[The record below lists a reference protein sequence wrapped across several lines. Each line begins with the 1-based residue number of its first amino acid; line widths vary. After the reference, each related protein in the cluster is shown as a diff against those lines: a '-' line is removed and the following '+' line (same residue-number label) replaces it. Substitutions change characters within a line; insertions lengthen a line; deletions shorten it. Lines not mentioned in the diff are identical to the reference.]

1 MNNVDTENFL
11 LGAIKWLIILAMFT
25 PLIVS
30 SSTLFPYV
38 FGKAIA
44 FQILIELALICYL
57 YLIYINRRR
66 AGQFEYLPRLNLL
79 AWTLIIFFIVLFLG
93 TIFSVDPHYSF
104 WSKQER
110 MDGLFNLFHFFVLFF
125 LVGATFK
132 NKQSWLYVLNAS
144 IVVSFIVSL
153 HALGQKFGLF
163 YTPYGNRVTGSLG
176 NAAFL
181 ATYLLF
187 NIFFA
192 AFLLLQTKKS
202 GLKGWYSGIII
213 FETIILFLTYTRG
226 AIFGLVAGAI
236 IFSIGFLLSGPFFG
250 LKNRAKKFILA
261 FLLLLVLAS
270 GGLFLA
276 RNTNFVKKE
285 PLLYRLT
292 DLSFQVGTGKI
303 RLISWKIGL
312 DAFLEKPLL
321 GWGQE
326 NYYVAFN
333 KHLNPIFFYYSGE
346 TFDRAHSRLV
356 DVLVMDGI
364 LGLLAYLSIF
374 IAAAFLL
381 WRKIKDSPTL
391 ALILIALLG
400 AYFIQNLILF
410 DMPISYLMFFL
421 SLGLIN
427 FAVGGQTTKSSQ
439 KPVEMKKGNALKYL
453 IWPLILVI
461 IIFLWSGNLKPLL
474 ASQNSI
480 KGQQILG
487 TQGATDQSFKF
498 ALDTFEK
505 SIDYHTFTNPETRKT
520 LAQVILGTAESTQY
534 SSQTKISGLKFAANQ
549 LEQGIQ
555 EMPLFIEHYLY
566 IDDVYNYLAQQDK
579 SYLDKGEGVTEKL
592 IALYP
597 NLPQAYYKL
606 IVNRLIAG
614 DYQQA
619 IETGQQT
626 TRLAPQL
633 NTGFWYLGISYFY
646 AGNTELAKTNIDK
659 ALSMGYSYGS
669 NQSSLLLLAQLY
681 TKTKDYERAAQFYNE
696 LLLQKPADLNAAVN
710 LATLYKEMG
719 QFDKAKEIANKLL
732 TTHPESTQQIDQF
745 LDELNRPQAPIN
757 PQTNSVVGH

>member
-1 MNNVDTENFL
+1 MNKMDTENFL
-11 LGAIKWLIILAMFT
+11 LDAIKWLIILTMFT

-44 FQILIELALICYL
+44 FQVLIELALICYL

-66 AGQFEYLPRLNLL
+66 TGRFDYLPRLNLL
-79 AWTLIIFFIVLFLG
+79 GWTLIIFFIVLVLG

-125 LVGATFK
+125 LVSATFK

-144 IVVSFIVSL
+144 IIASLLVSL
-153 HALGQKFGLF
+153 HAFGQKFGLF
-163 YTPYGNRVTGSLG
+163 YTPYGNRVTGPLG

-181 ATYLLF
+181 GTYLLF

-192 AFLLLQTKKS
+192 AFLLVQTKNT
-202 GLKGWYSGIII
+202 GLKSWYSGIII

-226 AIFGLVAGAI
+226 TIFGLVAGTV
-236 IFSIGFLLSGPFFG
+236 IFLIGFLLSGPFLG
-250 LKNRAKKFILA
+250 PKNRAKKIILA
-261 FLLLLVLAS
+261 FLLLLVLA
-270 GGLFLA
+270 GGALFLA
-276 RNTNFVKKE
+276 RNTNFVKTE

-292 DLSFQVGTGKI
+292 DLSFETGTGKI

-326 NYYVAFN
+326 NYYVALN
-333 KHLNPIFFYYSGE
+333 KHLNPVFFYHSGE
-346 TFDRAHSRLV
+346 TFDRAHNRLV

-374 IAAAFLL
+374 VMATFLL

-391 ALILIALLG
+391 TLILIALLG
-400 AYFIQNLILF
+400 SYFIQNLLLF

-427 FAVGGQTTKSSQ
+427 FAIGKQTTKSDQ
-439 KPVEMKKGNALKYL
+439 KPVETKSGEALKYL
-453 IWPLILVI
+453 IWFLIFIVVI
-461 IIFLWSGNLKPLL
+461 FFWSGNLKPLL

-487 TQGATDQSFKF
+487 AQNASDQTFKL
-498 ALDTFEK
+498 ALATFEK
-505 SIDYHTFTNPETRKT
+505 SINYHAFTNPETKKALT
-520 LAQVILGTAESTQY
+520 QVILGTVGSTQY
-534 SSQTKISGLKFAANQ
+534 SSPTKIDGLKFASNQ
-549 LEQGIQ
+549 LEQGIK
-555 EMPLFIEHYLY
+555 EMPLFIDYYLY

-579 SYLDKGEGVTEKL
+579 SYLDKGGEIAKKL
-592 IALYP
+592 VALYP

-606 IVNRLIAG
+606 IINRLIAG

-619 IETGQQT
+619 VEAGQKITQ
-626 TRLAPQL
+626 LAPQL
-633 NTGFWYLGISYFY
+633 SPTFWYLGVSYFY
-646 AGNTELAKTNIDK
+646 AGNTELAKANVEK
-659 ALSMGYSYGS
+659 ALSMDYNYES
-669 NQSSLLLLAQLY
+669 NQNSMLLLAQLY
-681 TKTKDYERAAQFYNE
+681 TKTKEYERAARFYND
-696 LLLQKPADLNAAVN
+696 LLSQKPDDLNVAVN
-710 LATLYKEMG
+710 LASLYKEMG
-719 QFDKAKEIANKLL
+719 QFDKAREIANELL
-732 TTHPESTQQIDQF
+732 TTRPESAQQINQF
-745 LDELNRPQAPIN
+745 LDELKQLETENKKP
-757 PQTNSVVGH
+757 